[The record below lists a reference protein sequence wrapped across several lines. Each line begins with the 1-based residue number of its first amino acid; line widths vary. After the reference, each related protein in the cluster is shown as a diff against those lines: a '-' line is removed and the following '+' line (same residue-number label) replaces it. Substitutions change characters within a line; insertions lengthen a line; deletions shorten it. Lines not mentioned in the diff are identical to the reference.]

1 MNDHHTDQVTDRL
14 VDTRAI
20 IDLTLTYAAAIDH
33 RDWAQL
39 ATIFTDPFELDMRS
53 VSGRPPTN
61 ISAADWA
68 ARVSLLGRLDATQHL
83 ITNHL
88 VTIEEPG
95 RRAHCRAE
103 MRAQHWL
110 DPEHLRVLEL
120 PADTVGWYEL
130 GGHYDFTLQR
140 DGGAWRIAAYALVI
154 RWRTGSEQ
162 VFELA
167 ERLSR
172 QR

>member
-1 MNDHHTDQVTDRL
+1 MNDRL
-14 VDTRAI
+14 VDIRAV
-20 IDLTLTYAAAIDH
+20 IDVTLTYAAAIDH

-39 ATIFTDPFELDMRS
+39 ANIFTDPFELDMRS

-83 ITNHL
+83 ITNHV
-88 VTIEEPG
+88 VTIDETG

-110 DPEHLRVLEL
+110 DPHRLQALAL
-120 PADTVGWYEL
+120 PADTVCWYEL
-130 GGHYDFTLQR
+130 GGHYDFTLR
-140 DGGAWRIAAYALVI
+140 HDDGAWRISAYALVI
-154 RWRTGSEQ
+154 RWRTGNEQ

-167 ERLSR
+167 ERLSE